1 MRSSFIIIGA
11 FVLGCMAGLCGIIPD
26 EVSGSD
32 LTTWILYVLMLQVGI
47 GLGRDPQ
54 IIQVVKSI
62 RPRLLLLPLATIVG
76 GLAASFLISF
86 AISRWSAAEVMA
98 VGSGFGYYS
107 LSSILITSLKEAS
120 IGAQAAA
127 ELGTIALISNIFREM
142 ITLLFAPLMLKAFGP
157 AAPISAGGAT
167 TADVTLP
174 VITNVCGKEWIFASI
189 LHGVLV
195 DFSVPFLVP
204 LFCSI

>member
-47 GLGRDPQ
+47 GIGRDPQ

-62 RPRLLLLPLATIVG
+62 RPRLLLLPLATIAG

-127 ELGTIALISNIFREM
+127 ELGTIALLSNIFREM
-142 ITLLFAPLMLKAFGP
+142 MALLFAPLMLKAFGP

-189 LHGVLV
+189 LHGILV

>member
-1 MRSSFIIIGA
+1 M
-11 FVLGCMAGLCGIIPD
+11 GCMAGLCGIIPD

-47 GLGRDPQ
+47 GIGRDPQ

-62 RPRLLLLPLATIVG
+62 RPRLLLLPLATIAG

-127 ELGTIALISNIFREM
+127 ELGTIALLSNIFREM
-142 ITLLFAPLMLKAFGP
+142 ITLFFAPLMLKAFGP

-189 LHGVLV
+189 LHGILV